1 MKQPSRIFALF
12 AFPAITLSIALAPF
26 AAYASEEGKRNTTI
40 ALGAASAALLLT
52 QKNKLPGALVGAG
65 AIYSYTQLDRD
76 INRRHRRERRHA
88 YQSGYRHGKY
98 LAHHT
103 TRHSVR

>member
-1 MKQPSRIFALF
+1 MIQKYRFISLITL
-12 AFPAITLSIALAPF
+12 PAIAASIVLAPF

-65 AIYSYTQLDRD
+65 AVYSYTQYEKD
-76 INRRHRRERRHA
+76 INRRHRRAA
-88 YQSGYRHGKY
+88 YHSGYRKGFSSGRH
-98 LAHHT
+98 AH
-103 TRHSVR
+103 RRVAGR

>member
-1 MKQPSRIFALF
+1 MKQPSKIFALL

-65 AIYSYTQLDRD
+65 AVYSYTQLDRD

-88 YQSGYRHGKY
+88 YQSGYRHGKNV
-98 LAHHT
+98 AHHSS
-103 TRHSVR
+103 RRSAR